1 MSYLYESP
9 PPLLVEHGIEF
20 FRFEWIEGSIVT
32 NHIHPAIEFLYI
44 QQGDFK
50 ITVERKQTVA
60 RPGDLILFHSN
71 AIHMIEKFSDGR
83 GFYHVL
89 KLSPSFLFQ
98 MFHKTGIP
106 YILPFFKS
114 FESDAVCCFP
124 GETQPL
130 RIKEQ
135 WQQMIHEYEMNSP
148 SFFAMQRLLSCTF
161 LLTFSRSY
169 IQKDHSISH
178 ISFDL
183 DEWSVRLISE
193 SVSYI
198 NENYAKPL
206 RASECAAMVHLSYSY
221 YAKLFHTVVGKSFK
235 EYLTDFRM
243 AKAYNM
249 LLSSSTRI
257 SEIARACGYEN
268 VSNFIG
274 TFKRIYSCT
283 PGELRKGR

>member
-1 MSYLYESP
+1 MSLLYEVP

-20 FRFEWIEGSIVT
+20 FRFEWLEGSTVT
-32 NHIHPAIEFLYI
+32 NHMHPAIEFLYI
-44 QQGDFK
+44 QQGDFN
-50 ITVERKQTVA
+50 ITVERRQAVA
-60 RPGDLILFHSN
+60 RPGDLVLFPSN
-71 AIHMIEKFSDGR
+71 AIHMIEKLGAGSGS
-83 GFYHVL
+83 YHVL

-114 FESDAVCCFP
+114 VASDAVCCFP
-124 GETQPL
+124 STAQSP
-130 RIKEQ
+130 RIKQQ
-135 WQQMIHEYEMNSP
+135 WQQMILEYEADAP

-161 LLTFSRSY
+161 LLTFSRAY
-169 IQKDHSISH
+169 IQKDGLAARAPYE
-178 ISFDL
+178 L

-193 SVSYI
+193 SVNYI

>member
-1 MSYLYESP
+1 MPFLYETP

-20 FRFEWIEGSIVT
+20 FHFEWIEGSVVT

-44 QQGDFK
+44 QQGNFK
-50 ITVERKQTVA
+50 ITVERKQTIA
-60 RPGDLILFHSN
+60 CPGDLILFHSN
-71 AIHMIEKFSDGR
+71 AIHMIEKVSNGR
-83 GFYHVL
+83 GLYHVL

-114 FESDAVCCFP
+114 LESNTACCFP
-124 GETQPL
+124 NTTQPPQ
-130 RIKEQ
+130 IKEQ
-135 WQQMIHEYEMNSP
+135 WQQMILEYESNSS

-161 LLTFSRSY
+161 LLTFSRFY
-169 IQKDHSISH
+169 IQKDDSVSRL
-178 ISFDL
+178 SYDL

-193 SVSYI
+193 SVNYI

-221 YAKLFHTVVGKSFK
+221 YAKLFHSVVGKSFK

-243 AKAYNM
+243 VKAYNM

-268 VSNFIG
+268 VSNFIV
-274 TFKRIYSCT
+274 TFKRVYSCT